1 MKLIILYIITY
12 FFILNDYVFNID
24 MLENVLIIINV
35 TIYQETNQHTITN
48 KPTNQQQPIL

>member
-1 MKLIILYIITY
+1 
-12 FFILNDYVFNID
+12 